1 MSLKYP
7 PLKALRAFE
16 SAARTGSYVDAAG
29 ELNVTPAAVS
39 QQVRNLER
47 YYARRLFTRY
57 NNRIVLTDAGNTIYS
72 SLAPALLSLAHKNR
86 ELLDGPSAAHLVISV
101 LPSLAQTWLVPLI
114 ARFAAQ
120 NPRIGI
126 HTRVEED
133 PVDLVRLG
141 VDLRITYGNQLYAD
155 FAARQLFRDSVLPMC
170 SHDFAARHPQAAEDL
185 SQLPDHRF
193 LHTVWGDRFASHPS
207 WADWFRQQQVAREP
221 VVASGLQVSM
231 SSVGLEYAAAGM
243 GVILGQRHLADPWLG
258 DGRLVMLATKGL
270 SLGQSYYAVHAHSRL
285 EPVLLDSLLELL
297 ADASAQ
303 ANH

>member
-57 NNRIVLTDAGNTIYS
+57 NNRIVLTDAGSTIYS
-72 SLAPALLSLAHKNR
+72 SLAPALLDLAHKNR

-101 LPSLAQTWLVPLI
+101 LPSLAQTWLVSLI

-120 NPRIGI
+120 YPNIGL

-133 PVDLVRLG
+133 PVDLTRLG
-141 VDLRITYGNQLYAD
+141 IDLRITYGDQLYAD
-155 FAARQLFRDSVLPMC
+155 FATRELFRDAVLPMC
-170 SHDFAARHPQAAEDL
+170 SHDFAARHPEIDEDL
-185 SQLPDHRF
+185 AHLPDQRF
-193 LHTVWGDRFASHPS
+193 VHTVWGDRFASHPT
-207 WADWFRQQQVAREP
+207 WADWFRYRQTARDP
-221 VVASGLQVSM
+221 VIASGQQVSM

-243 GVILGQRHLADPWLG
+243 GVILGQQRLAETWLR
-258 DGRLVMLATKGL
+258 DGRLIALTTDSL
-270 SLGQSYYAVHAHSRL
+270 PLGQSYFALHPHSRR
-285 EPVLLDSLLELL
+285 EPVLLDALLDILDDEVRR
-297 ADASAQ
+297 S
-303 ANH
+303 